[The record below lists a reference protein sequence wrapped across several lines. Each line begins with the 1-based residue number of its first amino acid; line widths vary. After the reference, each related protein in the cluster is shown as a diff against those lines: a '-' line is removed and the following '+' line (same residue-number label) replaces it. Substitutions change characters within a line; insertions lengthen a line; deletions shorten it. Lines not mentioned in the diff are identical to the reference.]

1 MANTKSRIRKS
12 ILQAATAAFALI
24 LLPSMLHVIAA
35 HECRVFHN
43 VLWAAFQLLR
53 PAILAAK
60 TSVPADPCQAS
71 TFLQYLLQ
79 IVASNWP
86 LPQALVG

>member
-24 LLPSMLHVIAA
+24 LLHVIAA